1 MCRQLLDESLAALR
15 VRVTAVHK
23 AVDESILQSVFLRDV
38 AQFEQMFQRRVHI
51 TGSSNLSE
59 EEIRRAMQEAAAF
72 AGQDKER
79 KAALEALNAAEAALY
94 RVNTALGSKAGKA
107 LDRDTRSRIKES
119 ERALEKATRHKK
131 AEKLTPA
138 DVQAIRAALASLS
151 DVAAPLVA
159 RWESE
164 RSN

>member
-1 MCRQLLDESLAALR
+1 
-15 VRVTAVHK
+15 
-23 AVDESILQSVFLRDV
+23 
-38 AQFEQMFQRRVHI
+38 
-51 TGSSNLSE
+51 
-59 EEIRRAMQEAAAF
+59 MQEAAAF